1 MKRLY
6 GLLCICMCFIC
17 IMCGCGKKEKINNKI
32 ESDNKNAEKAAEVE
46 ERKLSADSAVISV
59 GDEKIRY
66 DEFLVYMYTLKNQYE
81 NSIGEGIWSYKLAEG
96 RTFESLAREQS
107 ISLITELKIISRKA
121 KEYGIELADDEKN
134 PLRNTR
140 KQYMREYLRKT
151 GRHICLRQK
160 I

>member
-1 MKRLY
+1 
-6 GLLCICMCFIC
+6 
-17 IMCGCGKKEKINNKI
+17 MCGCGKKEKINNKI

-121 KEYGIELADDEKN
+121 KEYGIELADDEKESIKKYAETIYAGISEEDRAAYM
-134 PLRNTR
+134 LTDR
-140 KQYMREYLRKT
+140 KYSKSLYGK
-151 GRHICLRQK
+151 
-160 I
+160 